1 MNAFAE
7 ISQESTGPAMPWR
20 REARAMLGLAIPLVL
35 TELAFIAI
43 LTTDVVLMGWLGPQ
57 SLAAGTLAFHFYEFF
72 AMFAVGLLGAVAPIL
87 SQHLGARRFRMVRRG
102 VRQGLWMAV
111 IIAIPCIA
119 VMWHAGSILVPLGQD
134 PELAFTGEAYLRLVV
149 LGFLPSLWYLVLSL
163 FLAAHGR
170 PRATLGVTLLGIL
183 VNGLLDYA
191 LMFGNFGF
199 PRMGLLGAGVA
210 SATVSTFMFLALM
223 AFVLSDWKLRR
234 YRILGRFW
242 RADWPQLFEIAR
254 LGLPIAV
261 ASLAEVGMFVA
272 AVLLM
277 GLLGTTELAAHAVA
291 VQCAAIA
298 FMIPLGIG
306 QAATVRV
313 GRAVGAGNHAGMVRA
328 GWTAMALGIGIAALP
343 AAAFWF
349 LGKEIVG
356 LFLDGAIAENR
367 DTISLAVSFLA
378 IAALFQFA
386 DAMQV
391 TALGALRGLKDTRVP
406 MLIALAGYWGLGL
419 TSAAVFGVYLDFGG
433 QAIWIA
439 LAVGLSVVGVLLVR
453 RFRIQSLRAQV
464 SN

>member
-7 ISQESTGPAMPWR
+7 MSKQSSGPARPWR
-20 REARAMLGLAIPLVL
+20 REARAMLSLAVPLVL
-35 TELAFIAI
+35 TELAFMAI
-43 LTTDVVLMGWLGPQ
+43 LTTDVVLMGWLGPEA
-57 SLAAGTLAFHFYEFF
+57 LAAGTLAFHFYEFF

-111 IIAIPCIA
+111 IIAVPFVA
-119 VMWHAGSILVPLGQD
+119 VMWQAGSILVLLGQD
-134 PELAFTGEAYLRLVV
+134 PDLSAAGEAYLRIVI
-149 LGFLPSLWYLVLSL
+149 LGFLPTLWYVVLSL

-170 PRATLGVTLLGIL
+170 PRATLVVTLLGIL
-183 VNGLLDYA
+183 VNGLADYT

-210 SATVSTFMFLALM
+210 SATVGTFMFLGLM
-223 AFVLSDWKLRR
+223 TFVLTDWKLRR

-242 RADWPQLFEIAR
+242 RADWSQLFEIAR
-254 LGLPIAV
+254 IGLPIAV

-277 GLLGTTELAAHAVA
+277 GLLGTNELAAHAVA

-298 FMIPLGIG
+298 FMVPLGIG

-313 GRAVGAGNHAGMVRA
+313 GRAVGAGDNPGMVRA
-328 GWTAMALGIGIAALP
+328 GWTAMALAICIAVLP

-349 LGKEIVG
+349 LGDAIVG
-356 LFLDGAIAENR
+356 LFLDRALAENGA
-367 DTISLAVSFLA
+367 TISIAVSFLA

-386 DAMQV
+386 DSLQV

-419 TSAAVFGVYLDFGG
+419 TSAAFFGVYLDFGG

-439 LAVGLSVVGVLLVR
+439 LAVGLSVVAVLLVR
-453 RFRIQSLRAQV
+453 RFRVQSLRAQV
-464 SN
+464 RN